1 MKPNK
6 GGYWE
11 TRKEKL
17 LRRFENLTQRD
28 LDFKLGE
35 ENTMIAV
42 LSEKLGKS
50 KQEMLKLII
59 ML

>member
-1 MKPNK
+1 MKPRK
-6 GGYWE
+6 AGYWE

-17 LRRFENLTQRD
+17 LKKFENLTQRD

>member
-1 MKPNK
+1 MKLNN

-11 TRKEKL
+11 TRKLKL
-17 LRRFENLTQRD
+17 LKKFENLTQRD

>member
-1 MKPNK
+1 MKPKK

-17 LRRFENLTQRD
+17 RKKFKNLTQKD

-35 ENTMIAV
+35 ENTMISV

>member
-1 MKPNK
+1 MKLNN

-11 TRKEKL
+11 TRKQKL
-17 LRRFENLTQRD
+17 LKKFENLTQRD

>member
-1 MKPNK
+1 MKPKK

-17 LRRFENLTQRD
+17 RKKFKNLTQRD